1 MNKLDI
7 KPFFDLVTNTV
18 TYVVIDSASSQAA
31 IIDPVL
37 DFDPNSG
44 KLTSSSADKVIAYL
58 DENNLNLEW
67 ILETHAHADHMT
79 GANYIKEKRGGYIG
93 IGKHITKVQST
104 FKKMFNLSESMAC
117 DGRQFDHLFE
127 DGELIK
133 LGHLEIQVMHA
144 PGHTPACVAYKI
156 DDAIFVGDT
165 LFMPDFGT
173 ARTDF
178 PGGSAKTL
186 YQSIQRI
193 LKLPDNIRIFVGH
206 DYKSATRD
214 EYKWETTVAQEKHH
228 NVHIKKGVSEKEFVL
243 MRDKKDATLP
253 VPRLLLP
260 AIQLNIQAGHLPQ
273 AEVNGTRYLK
283 LPLSVELN

>member
-1 MNKLDI
+1 MMNKLDI

-18 TYVVIDSASSQAA
+18 SYVLTDLASSQAA

-37 DFDPNSG
+37 DFDPSSG

-58 DENNLNLEW
+58 DEN
-67 ILETHAHADHMT
+67 M
-79 GANYIKEKRGGYIG
+79 
-93 IGKHITKVQST
+93 V
-104 FKKMFNLSESMAC
+104 C
-117 DGRQFDHLFE
+117 DGTQFDHLFE
-127 DGELIK
+127 DGEIIK
-133 LGHLEIQVMHA
+133 LGHLEIQVMHT
-144 PGHTPACVAYKI
+144 PGHTPACVSYKI
-156 DDAIFVGDT
+156 DDAVFVGDT

-178 PGGSAKTL
+178 PSGSAKTL

-193 LKLPDNIRIFVGH
+193 LSLSDNTRIFVGH

-214 EYKWETTVAQEKHH
+214 EHKWETTVVQEKHH
-228 NVHIKKGVSEKEFVL
+228 NGHIKKGVTEAEFVL
-243 MRDKKDATLP
+243 MRDKRDASLP

-273 AEVNGTRYLK
+273 VESNGMRYLK